1 MVTPPEKGS
10 PNDPSGAKRSEVER
24 RRDELLDHA
33 RRNAGEGDGPPGE
46 AASMSALAGLG
57 LQFVIAILL
66 CLYAG
71 MWLDRKLGTSPWF
84 VIAGIVVGAS
94 AGFFVMYR
102 VLMAD
107 NAKRR
112 KG

>member
-1 MVTPPEKGS
+1 METPPEKGT
-10 PNDPSGAKRSEVER
+10 PNDSSGVKRSEVDR
-24 RRDELLDHA
+24 KRDELLDQA
-33 RRNAGEGDGPPGE
+33 RRNTEEGREPSGESG
-46 AASMSALAGLG
+46 SMSALAGLG

-84 VIAGIVVGAS
+84 VVGGIVVGAS

-102 VLMAD
+102 VLMAE
-107 NAKRR
+107 NAKP
-112 KG
+112 KK